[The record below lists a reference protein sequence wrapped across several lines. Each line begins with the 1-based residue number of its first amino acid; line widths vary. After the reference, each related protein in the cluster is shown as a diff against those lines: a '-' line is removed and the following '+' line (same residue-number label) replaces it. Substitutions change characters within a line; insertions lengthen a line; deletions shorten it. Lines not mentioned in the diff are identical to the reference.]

1 MAKGNFQE
9 RADNLISSF
18 LRDEIT
24 AEELAE
30 LRAWLSSD
38 KSNKLYFKQS
48 YMVWKSGA
56 ISEQPSELAELA
68 FRKLT
73 RKIESNGGIS
83 ELDSKVTIVHL
94 SVFLKW
100 AAVILISV
108 GLGTVL
114 GYLIQGNR
122 INRAS
127 YIASNEINVPLGSQS
142 RVVLPDSTE
151 VWLNAGSKLTYS
163 EEYGKVNRTVH
174 LDGEGYFK
182 VFKDPGKP
190 FIVHTKKAK
199 IRALGTEFNVKAYPD
214 ENKTETFLVKGSVMI
229 DKIDSPKSS
238 ETAQSIVLKPGQK
251 FVIINDPD
259 KEKTE
264 IAKDFPGVNPVKK
277 PETKEVD
284 LQNSYP
290 EVETSWKDANWVIQ
304 GENIND
310 LCVKLGRR
318 FNVTVVHIDPGLGK
332 YQFTGT
338 IQKET
343 LEQVFDLIKLTIP
356 LSYSIEKGMVKITLN
371 SKLEDKYKRAY
382 HN

>member
-1 MAKGNFQE
+1 MAKENFQE
-9 RADNLISSF
+9 RADYLISSF
-18 LRDEIT
+18 VRDEIT

-48 YMVWKSGA
+48 YMVWKAGA

-73 RKIESNGGIS
+73 LKIESKEEIS
-83 ELDSKVTIVHL
+83 ELGWKVSIAHYP
-94 SVFLKW
+94 VFLKW

-122 INRAS
+122 INRS
-127 YIASNEINVPLGSQS
+127 SNIASNEINVPLGSQS
-142 RVVLPDSTE
+142 RIVLPDSTE

-182 VFKDPGKP
+182 VFKNPDKP
-190 FIVHTKKAK
+190 FIVQTKKAK

-229 DKIDSPKSS
+229 DKINSPKSS
-238 ETAQSIVLKPGQK
+238 ETEQSIVLKPGQK
-251 FVIINDPD
+251 FVIINDPG
-259 KEKTE
+259 KERTE
-264 IAKDFPGVNPVKK
+264 IAKDVPEVSPVKK
-277 PETKEVD
+277 PEAKEVD

-318 FNVTVVHIDPGLGK
+318 FNVTVVHIDTGLEK

>member
-1 MAKGNFQE
+1 MTKEKTQE
-9 RADNLISSF
+9 RADYLISSF

-24 AEELAE
+24 VEELAE
-30 LRAWLSSD
+30 LKAWLASD
-38 KSNKLYFKQS
+38 KNNKLYFRQS
-48 YMVWKSGA
+48 YLVWKAGA
-56 ISEQPSELAELA
+56 ISEQPAELAELA
-68 FRKLT
+68 FRKLAG
-73 RKIESNGGIS
+73 KIETEEEIS
-83 ELDSKVTIVHL
+83 GMDSKYAGRNL
-94 SVFLKW
+94 SFLFKW
-100 AAVILISV
+100 AAVILISA
-108 GLGTVL
+108 GIGTVL
-114 GYLIQGNR
+114 GYIIQANR
-122 INRAS
+122 LNGKN
-127 YIASNEINVPLGSQS
+127 YLASNEINVPLGSQS
-142 RVVLPDSTE
+142 RIVLPDSTE
-151 VWLNAGSKLTYS
+151 VWLNAGSRLTYS
-163 EEYGKVNRTVH
+163 EEYGKETRTVH

-182 VFKDPGKP
+182 VFKNPDKP
-190 FIVHTKKAK
+190 FIVETKKAK

-229 DKIDSPKSS
+229 DKINSPKST
-238 ETAQSIVLKPGQK
+238 ETAQRIVLKPGQK

-259 KEKTE
+259 KEIET
-264 IAKDFPGVNPVKK
+264 AKDIAEVSPAKK
-277 PETKEVD
+277 PEAKDVD
-284 LQNSYP
+284 LQNSFP

-318 FNVTVVHIDPGLGK
+318 FNVSVVHIDPGLEK